1 VKRFRRF
8 RKTRDAARGMLLGS
22 ATAAVILYGTAAPAS
37 AYPLRRD
44 YIVAY
49 ANRFWT
55 NYNYAMYSA
64 YGNDC
69 TNFVSQSWFGIY
81 YTGYPQHLTTTYG
94 GPENDTSSNPWYPGA
109 NSWSVAQAFVNYQN
123 TKGPGYQ
130 VLVPYSSGS
139 TAPWTRLTNN
149 QTPGLQGSAII
160 YRTGDGGSS
169 GNYWTHAAILASWFY
184 VGSYTDPVKNVSV
197 TYNATVDVITS
208 HTANR
213 YQAPWNIGFRVEQLT
228 LDSTTLQQHK
238 NNWDAIVMEL

>member
-1 VKRFRRF
+1 MKRFRRF
-8 RKTRDAARGMLLGS
+8 RKIGDAARGMLLGS

-55 NYNYAMYSA
+55 DYNYAMYSA

-81 YTGYPQHLTTTYG
+81 YTGYPQHLTTAYG
-94 GPENDTSSNPWYPGA
+94 GPENNTSSNPWYPGA

-123 TKGPGYQ
+123 TKGPGVPGSHTVLEWIDGAMDTAYQ
-130 VLVPYSSGS
+130 QPDAGPARLCDYLPNGRRGLV
-139 TAPWTRLTNN
+139 
-149 QTPGLQGSAII
+149 
-160 YRTGDGGSS
+160 

-184 VGSYTDPVKNVSV
+184 VGSYTERVKNVSV
-197 TYNATVDVITS
+197 TYHATVDVITS